1 MQFQSPTEYPH
12 RRGGWPWEGE
22 VCLAVVTAVTHPVP
36 LRLDGSSQLS
46 GPALSWPRARTSLSP
61 SLPASSTNSRSTDA
75 EASVT
80 RRVGSL
86 PQNVRLFH
94 ATPLGRGQGR
104 EDAGSQGAGGC
115 SSESRKENW
124 AGRRTGSCHGRD
136 AAGSVF
142 VTGLGG
148 VNSKALTDGG
158 TMSPHFPNSP

>member
-1 MQFQSPTEYPH
+1 MAVGGGGVSCCGHCCDSPCP
-12 RRGGWPWEGE
+12 
-22 VCLAVVTAVTHPVP
+22 TAFG
-36 LRLDGSSQLS
+36 RF
-46 GPALSWPRARTSLSP
+46 
-61 SLPASSTNSRSTDA
+61 LPAFWTCPVMAQSSHFFEPQPPSFEHKQQKHRCRGFCD
-75 EASVT
+75 EAS
-80 RRVGSL
+80 RQSAPEREAL
-86 PQNVRLFH
+86 PRH
-94 ATPLGRGQGR
+94 PLGRGQGR